1 MSGNINPLEAP
12 LGMDPT
18 AIISSSLQSLIIG
31 QTFLVLLVPLLIA
44 LFYYSTPYSRR
55 QPIFVLNVITLTLA
69 FTAGIADNALT
80 VRAIMQNP

>member
-18 AIISSSLQSLIIG
+18 AIISPSLQSLIIG

-44 LFYYSTPYSRR
+44 LLYYSTPYSRR
-55 QPIFVLNVITLTLA
+55 QPIFVLNVIALTLA

-80 VRAIMQNP
+80 VRAIMQYP

>member
-12 LGMDPT
+12 PGTDPT
-18 AIISSSLQSLIIG
+18 AIISPSLQSLIIG

-55 QPIFVLNVITLTLA
+55 QPIFILNVIALTLA